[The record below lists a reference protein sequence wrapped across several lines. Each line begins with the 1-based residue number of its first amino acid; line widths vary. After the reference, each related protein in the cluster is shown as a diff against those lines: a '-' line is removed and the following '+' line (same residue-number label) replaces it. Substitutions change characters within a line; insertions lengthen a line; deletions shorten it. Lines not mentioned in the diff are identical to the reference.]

1 MLLMY
6 ADVEVMT
13 TFATWMKPGTDVRWT
28 HPIHPS
34 ALINDQSWPI
44 LPKPDA
50 FSQIMSD
57 P

>member
-1 MLLMY
+1 MEPPINMLLMY

-50 FSQIMSD
+50 
-57 P
+57 